1 MRNHILIIK
10 NLPLFS
16 YLTIQGV
23 LPCISLIKEHSFGFG
38 ATQGSS
44 SFPPTFYLAFKEEWD
59 FSDRLD
65 WRIFYYTRMG
75 LLERSPASGSSQP
88 SFKFTSHG
96 LWTAELNCPA
106 LWWWRKESRFLF
118 WLSLVLLPTCY
129 PRSHGIL
136 VLSVTGEGSV
146 GLDCSVYWVG
156 GILYFR
162 GEDAV

>member
-23 LPCISLIKEHSFGFG
+23 LPYISLIMEHSFGFG

-59 FSDRLD
+59 FSDRLN
-65 WRIFYYTRMG
+65 WRIFYCTRMG
-75 LLERSPASGSSQP
+75 LLERSLASGSSQL

-96 LWTAELNCPA
+96 VWTAELNCPA
-106 LWWWRKESRFLF
+106 LWWWGKGIQVSLLA
-118 WLSLVLLPTCY
+118 LSGSLHYLLPQITWNPC
-129 PRSHGIL
+129 PLCDWWRQCGL
-136 VLSVTGEGSV
+136 GLQCVLGWGNIV
-146 GLDCSVYWVG
+146 
-156 GILYFR
+156 F
-162 GEDAV
+162 